1 MCLVS
6 VLLGLMLV
14 IGVIISINILAVKQI
29 NKVFL
34 KVLIMLTP
42 VILVIAGSLGAWFYS
57 IHQFKSAVNDD
68 KVVASDV
75 WIVENSTLQ
84 DYDIVDVYHNE
95 EKNEYYYLTK
105 HIFKFWDIY
114 EKKYI
119 EEDFVNLKIKEQ
131 EYYTKMFN

>member
-14 IGVIISINILAVKQI
+14 IGIIISINILAVKQI

-34 KVLIMLTP
+34 KVLIILTP
-42 VILVIAGSLGAWFYS
+42 VILVVAGSFGAWFYS
-57 IHQFKSAVNDD
+57 VHQFKNAFNDD

-84 DYDIVDVYHNE
+84 DYDIVDVYYSE
-95 EKNEYYYLTK
+95 EKDEYYYLAK

-114 EKKYI
+114 EKKYL